1 MLLGNDLGFLNWKS
15 QVVFYNSHCVIN
27 KPLLM
32 STPDYDGKL
41 PGIAPS
47 VEDSVCNYEPV
58 ENRKWCVNRW
68 FEN

>member
-1 MLLGNDLGFLNWKS
+1 
-15 QVVFYNSHCVIN
+15 
-27 KPLLM
+27 M

-47 VEDSVCNYEPV
+47 VEDSDCNYEPV